1 MPENNQR
8 PLLPLDYETPPD
20 RPRRA
25 SLLFWLLVC
34 ASPLLA
40 LAIFSPFFVSIGEPR
55 ETANRVKSAA
65 NLRSIGQAILMYSD
79 DNKGQYPD
87 SFETLLLNEDVTSGI
102 FVNPASDD
110 IPATGP
116 TSQAVASQLSAGG
129 HLSYVYLGRGLTA
142 KTVTPETV
150 LAYELIQNPGG
161 GSNMLFGDGHV
172 DYIDGAR
179 ATAFIAHATTAPV
192 PVTMPSP

>member
-1 MPENNQR
+1 MSENNQL

-40 LAIFSPFFVSIGEPR
+40 LAILSPFFTSIGKSP
-55 ETANRVKSAA
+55 AAAYRVKSMA
-65 NLRSIGQAILMYSD
+65 NLRAIGQAISMYSD
-79 DNKGQYPD
+79 DHQGQYPD
-87 SFETLLLNEDVTSGI
+87 SFETILLNEDVTSGI
-102 FVNPASDD
+102 FVNPSSHD

-116 TSQAVASQLSAGG
+116 TSQAVASQLSTGG

-142 KTVTPETV
+142 KTVTPDTV
-150 LAYELIQNPGG
+150 LAYELIQYPSG